1 MRIELKAIFT
11 GLAALSSIAL
21 LAGCPG
27 KLREPERF
35 LDGGVVDGGGSNCPD
50 VPTEVFA
57 KKCAGSTCHSGS
69 TPASD
74 LDLVSA
80 DVASRVVGK
89 TALACKAPLAD
100 PEDPAASVIYIKV
113 SPGDMCGS
121 RMPLGAALSDEEI
134 ACVKDWIADQT
145 PAASTSAATG
155 TGTGSGGAGGAGGA
169 GGGTSTSTGP

>member
-1 MRIELKAIFT
+1 MRTELKAVFT
-11 GLAALSSIAL
+11 GLAALTSIAL

-35 LDGGVVDGGGSNCPD
+35 RDGGAADSGTNCPD

-57 KKCAGSTCHSGS
+57 KKCAGSSCHSGA
-69 TPASD
+69 TPASN
-74 LDLVSA
+74 LDLVSP

-100 PEDPAASVIYIKV
+100 PADPEASVIFIKI

-121 RMPLGAALSDEEI
+121 RMPLGAALPDDEI

-145 PAASTSAATG
+145 PAASTSA
-155 TGTGSGGAGGAGGA
+155 GTGSGGAGGAGGGSSA
-169 GGGTSTSTGP
+169 STGP